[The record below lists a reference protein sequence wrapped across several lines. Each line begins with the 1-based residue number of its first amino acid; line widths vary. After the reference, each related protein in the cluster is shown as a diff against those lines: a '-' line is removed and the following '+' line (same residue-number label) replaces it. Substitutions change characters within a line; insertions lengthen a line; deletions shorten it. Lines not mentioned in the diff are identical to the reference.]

1 MEKALLLIDGAWID
15 TPEHDRVLS
24 PYDGS
29 VVGEVAHASV
39 AQADQAVAAAHA
51 AFRRRDLDQHARAA
65 ILDDVRLRL
74 LADIGR
80 FAALIAREAGKPIRT
95 ARSEVERSA
104 DTLLY
109 SAIEARTLAG
119 TQIPFEGTSASATKI
134 GFTRLRPRGVVTAIT
149 PFNFPLN
156 LVCHKLGPALAAGC
170 PVVLKPAEDTPL
182 TSFALAELF
191 VAAGLPAGY
200 LNVIAGDPVELG
212 PVITGHRDVA
222 VVSFTGSGRV
232 GRAIQA
238 AVPSKHVLLEL
249 GSASPAIVAAD
260 ADLDLAAVR
269 LAATAFSNAGQSC
282 ISAQRV
288 LVEDAVHD
296 ELLAKVVART
306 AALVVGDPLDEATD
320 VGPVIRERDRDRIVS
335 WIAEAV
341 AQGATIAQG
350 GAVNPDGTLQ
360 PTVLAGVEPSMRV
373 SCEEVFGPVL
383 GFERVASFDA
393 ALARVEDSPF
403 GIHVGVFTR
412 SHDLIMRAFEELEV
426 GGVLANESPTFRAD
440 QQPYGG
446 GGDSGNTREGP
457 AWTVRELVEP
467 TVLILQRPPRP

>member
-1 MEKALLLIDGAWID
+1 MERVRLLVDGRWID
-15 TPEHDRVLS
+15 TPDHDQVLS

-29 VVGEVAHASV
+29 VVGEVAHATV
-39 AQADQAVAAAHA
+39 EHAEQAVAAAHA
-51 AFRRRDLDQHARAA
+51 AFRRGDLPQHMRAS
-65 ILDDVRLRL
+65 ILEEVRTRL
-74 LADIGR
+74 LADIER
-80 FAALIAREAGKPIRT
+80 FALLIAREAGKPLRT
-95 ARSEVERSA
+95 ARSEVERSG

-119 TQIPFEGTSASATKI
+119 TQIPFEATAASAGKI

-156 LVCHKLGPALAAGC
+156 LVCHKLGPAVAAGC

-182 TSFALAELF
+182 TAFALAELF
-191 VAAGLPAGY
+191 VEAGLPAGY
-200 LNVIAGDPVELG
+200 LNVIVGDPVELG
-212 PVITGHRDVA
+212 PIITGHRDVE

-238 AVPSKHVLLEL
+238 ASPTKHVLLEL
-249 GSASPAIVAAD
+249 GSASPAIVATD
-260 ADLDLAAVR
+260 ADVAHVADR

-296 ELLAKVVART
+296 ELLVAVVERT
-306 AALVVGDPLDEATD
+306 ARLVVGDPSDEATD
-320 VGPVIRERDRDRIVS
+320 VGPVIRERDRDRVLA
-335 WIAEAV
+335 WIEEAV
-341 AQGATIAQG
+341 AQGATVAQG

-360 PTVLAGVEPSMRV
+360 PTVLAGVKPFMRV

-383 GFERVASFDA
+383 AFERVASFEE
-393 ALARVEDSPF
+393 ALERVEDSPF

-412 SHDLIMRAFEELEV
+412 SHARIMQAFESLDV
-426 GGVLANESPTFRAD
+426 GGILVNESPTFRAD

-446 GGDSGNTREGP
+446 GGESGNTREGP

-467 TVLILQRPPRP
+467 TVLIMERGR